1 MCTFLEVSWERALY
15 LAWDLREAIRELSS
29 GVPGLTLP
37 VSVVG
42 RGTVEGPG
50 IVVVLSMVGGRFFV
64 D

>member
-15 LAWDLREAIRELSS
+15 LAWDLREAIRVSS
-29 GVPGLTLP
+29 LGVPGLTLP

-50 IVVVLSMVGGRFFV
+50 IVVVLSMVGDRFFV